1 MNGYVVRIEVP
12 EGEVQ
17 EILEELE
24 KAQRVIL
31 DCYDRL
37 DKLGILTV
45 RKKES
50 SQEGKS

>member
-1 MNGYVVRIEVP
+1 MNSYIVRLEVP

-17 EILEELE
+17 AILEELE

-37 DKLGILTV
+37 DKLGVLTV
-45 RKKES
+45 REKES
-50 SQEGKS
+50 SQEWES